1 LSDVQNPANGQGGD
15 PSGEAPKYASIDDV
29 KALARRFDAF
39 AAESKKAS
47 GDIVAALSA
56 KLEELTA
63 SAALAPASA
72 PAADDKTGAHGPGQ
86 SIEDHPTVKGLLKR
100 IAEVEGRAKTAEDTA
115 AAEKAR
121 ARDGDMRRRLAD
133 ALAGHG
139 IDGARA
145 KHAVGF
151 LVDAQK
157 LVRLGEDNESIV
169 FKDADSGDVDLAT
182 GLKAWIKTEDGKLY
196 KPPSGAAGSGD
207 RPFGNVPQKPGEPV
221 SREAVGA
228 MLLTHLRG
236 GGRPA

>member
-1 LSDVQNPANGQGGD
+1 LADVPNPASGQGGEPPAD
-15 PSGEAPKYASIDDV
+15 APKFASLDDV

-39 AAESKKAS
+39 AAEAKKSS
-47 GDIVAALSA
+47 GDMLAAFTA
-56 KLEELTA
+56 KLDELV
-63 SAALAPASA
+63 SGAARAPAGSA
-72 PAADDKTGAHGPGQ
+72 PADDKSGAHAP

-100 IAEVEGRAKTAEDTA
+100 IAEVEGRAKSAEDTA

-133 ALAGHG
+133 ALASHG

-157 LVRLGEDNESIV
+157 LVRLAEDGESIL

-182 GLKAWIKTEDGKLY
+182 GLKAWVKTEDGKLY

-207 RPFGNVPQKPGEPV
+207 RPFGGAPQKPGEPI
-221 SREAVGA
+221 SREAVGE
-228 MLLTHLRG
+228 MLLSHLRG